1 MEKECILLRVAERSG
16 YSLAETEQ
24 FYTAFVEVFTEILG
38 QGETMECLPEWGR
51 FIPKVNDNPA
61 RNPNSPR
68 NPKKMHCFVQFKP
81 GKKLERALCLGA
93 SHHMSGDADTLPK
106 GIEKG

>member
-1 MEKECILLRVAERSG
+1 MKKESILLKVAERSG

-24 FYTAFVEVFTEILG
+24 FYTAFVEVFTEVLG
-38 QGETMECLPEWGR
+38 QGETMECLPELGR

-81 GKKLERALCLGA
+81 GKRLESSLCLGA
-93 SHHMSGDADTLPK
+93 LQRMAGDSGYSTK
-106 GIEKG
+106 GKKSV